1 MPFQS
6 SLWVQT
12 DVHFHSGKCFRV
24 TINMKL
30 IFTIL
35 TSGSFALGYRECLLQ
50 HQYILCFI
58 SELQCPSSALPVL
71 KLLGHQV
78 NIFQYTWQNKVGGM
92 YFLVSKPHLQALQQK
107 DEYKIS
113 PPEQEISGKPPTSK
127 GKDLMCLLLCSKHVM
142 KCFLVQSENLFM
154 KPNIALWNSTLC
166 VLILQPEWCSMRWTG
181 RFMYQLFQASS
192 SLNTALL

>member
-1 MPFQS
+1 
-6 SLWVQT
+6 
-12 DVHFHSGKCFRV
+12 
-24 TINMKL
+24 MKL

-92 YFLVSKPHLQALQQK
+92 YFLVRKPHLQALQQK

-113 PPEQEISGKPPTSK
+113 PPEQDVSGKPPISK
-127 GKDLMCLLLCSKHVM
+127 GKDLVCLLPCSKHIM
-142 KCFLVQSENLFM
+142 KCCFLVRSENLFM
-154 KPNIALWNSTLC
+154 KSNITLWNSTLHI
-166 VLILQPEWCSMRWTG
+166 LILQAERCSMRWTG
-181 RFMYQLFQASS
+181 CFVYQLFQASS
-192 SLNTALL
+192 SLNTALP